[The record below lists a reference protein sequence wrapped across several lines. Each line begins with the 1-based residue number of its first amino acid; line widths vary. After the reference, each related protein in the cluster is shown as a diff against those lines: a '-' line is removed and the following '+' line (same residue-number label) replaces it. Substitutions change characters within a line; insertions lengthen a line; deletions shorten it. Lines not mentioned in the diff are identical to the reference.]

1 MSPMSMPSP
10 PPSPVQAPRGRRL
23 RGGYIASL
31 ACLAVTLVVLAV
43 LLAVGPEVRQ
53 PAPDFITDPRSD
65 HAQFEL
71 ELGEE
76 HVGEIGVFGRFGGAC
91 TTITPSGQ
99 AGDFQTR
106 GASRYTYGPEEWS
119 LVQILHTPEAGTYEI
134 TCTSPR
140 GEIGIASMDVVNN
153 APTRQMVWGLTWVTL
168 PALGLVATIVLAVAT
183 RVRDRRER
191 IAGRR

>member
-1 MSPMSMPSP
+1 MRPMSVSP
-10 PPSPVQAPRGRRL
+10 PPAPLQNPRRRRL

-31 ACLAVTLVVLAV
+31 ACLAATLVVLAV

-65 HAQFEL
+65 HAEFEL

-106 GASRYTYGPEEWS
+106 GASRYTYGAQEWS

-134 TCTSPR
+134 TCTSAQ

-183 RVRDRRER
+183 RVRDRRQR
-191 IAGRR
+191 AAGQR